1 MSIYYEVFVSVSQ
14 F

>member
-1 MSIYYEVFVSVSQ
+1 MSFYYEVFVSVSQ